1 MPVLDRFSDFIKSAD
16 KPAQRSVDEVLKDY
30 LSTGGLLK
38 VDRSD
43 PDKPRILYPDRR
55 RLTAQLG
62 ELRKR
67 REHLEAKISHWE
79 AAQKEKAETL
89 SKKVSLVL
97 DPLYW
102 EHIVRSG
109 IDASY
114 RNAVRVVDPPVRMM
128 REAKWRK
135 PMEMFVHSAEYRE
148 RLKEARTSLLG
159 ESRGTMREDA
169 EKSVGFEEEVIGN
182 RLEKLRKEL
191 DNYVK
196 KESALAGL
204 LELVE

>member
-16 KPAQRSVDEVLKDY
+16 KPAQKSTEDVLKDY

-38 VDRSD
+38 VDRSN
-43 PDKPRILYPDRR
+43 PRKPRILYPDRR
-55 RLTAQLG
+55 RLTAQLDD
-62 ELRKR
+62 LQKR
-67 REHLEAKISHWE
+67 RKNLEAKISHWE
-79 AAQKEKAETL
+79 EAQRRKAETL

-102 EHIVRSG
+102 EHILRSG
-109 IDASY
+109 IDAGY
-114 RNAVRVVDPPVRMM
+114 REAVRVVDPPVKMM

-135 PMEMFVHSAEYRE
+135 PMEMFVRSADYRE

-169 EKSVGFEEEVIGN
+169 EKSDGFEEEVIGN

-191 DNYVK
+191 ENYVK
-196 KESALAGL
+196 KESVLAGL
-204 LELVE
+204 LEFVE